1 MPDSHKGED
10 MKGRAKEALGSLTD
24 DEDLKREG
32 KADQA
37 SANVKDK
44 ADKAIESVKDFADP
58 NR

>member
-44 ADKAIESVKDFADP
+44 ADKAVESVKDFVDP